1 MDLKKIALMVFIIVV
16 VFILGGVLF
25 FFVGGALLGG
35 EEIEEVPLHFRVEEM
50 GRAGNYG
57 YVVYDFAGQGNVS
70 LITFRK
76 ESPKTITVIKDDEG
90 IEMDEFD
97 EFVELLGPLEKYDY
111 KIEVSD
117 RRVLESGINIVPT
130 GAMPTYVL
138 DDLQNNLTDGVVVYL
153 GKTDLTLR
161 VGLSERQWYTEL
173 TDEQKDRILVYEKT
187 LDEYMEEGD
196 FRIVDDIIENRWSMV
211 GKTTYSIEGDGR
223 KTSTI
228 EMEDGLFVR
237 VVYDLGAK
245 KGLTDSIALP
255 PVSNVLE
262 PEPQSKYPWEDSEL
276 RFHLET
282 TEGQAYLS
290 VYKDGSELKS
300 KRLGSVAAGNVYREI
315 LDYEEAGEYILMVED
330 NSGTIASGVLHVKEL
345 RIDYIDSIGYTY
357 FFSVTV
363 DGVPLN
369 SAEVE
374 ASINNSTEKKKFY
387 VTNGELS
394 IGAKLQRGENIFN
407 VDIEGTTLKVPVIY
421 ERENILDVYINYG
434 IPGLLLVAL
443 VYAGARITRRPTYVL
458 KATEGT
464 SEIRKEI
471 RIKMHD
477 LVAAFREVRKDIKI
491 GKSPITAKEFEMA
504 MKRYIT
510 KGADV
515 TEGNIEE
522 MLKKLV
528 NKGILESHRQYY
540 QFAGEGDV
548 KENVLLRMI
557 RENLIEN
564 GIAFRTA
571 HNRFVTKDY
580 EIGLFGEKFDKK
592 AIIVVDDEN
601 EIRKIISGLSD
612 DERAKL
618 RIKEANGL
626 VTFVP
631 IDRLGMIL

>member
-187 LDEYMEEGD
+187 LDEYMGEGD